1 MPEHLSAGIPV
12 QMLSNRP
19 DVKQAEMALAG
30 SYYYTNQARS
40 AFYPKIT
47 INGSAGWTN
56 SAGGAI
62 INPAKFIA
70 SAVGSL
76 TQPIFDRGANVAKL
90 KIAKAQQ
97 EEALLAFQKSI
108 LNAGHLKLAMLFTSS
123 SLRMKSVFSANTD
136 SIIGK

>member
-90 KIAKAQQ
+90 R
-97 EEALLAFQKSI
+97 L
-108 LNAGHLKLAMLFTSS
+108 LKLNKKKHYLLS
-123 SLRMKSVFSANTD
+123 RKVY
-136 SIIGK
+136 